1 MKKIALGI
9 LGMLLVLAS
18 ACGEMDDSYCSD
30 DLDVNVEGYVY
41 DGVTE
46 VALKDVKV
54 TGAFGSKKTDAD
66 GFYAIKGLE
75 MGQFRFEVE
84 AEGYMT
90 KVLTPS
96 FMEKE
101 EDFKGDELSFLLK
114 TFMYKKET
122 AIATQLLK
130 SSGPTYQPL
139 SGLPYV
145 IELSTSYKNRFIY
158 GRTDVN
164 GMIIDTVPNDY
175 FKITVDTVIGDFD
188 YSLMTSTVS
197 SENLQKAYLVTLT
210 DLTIDPFYVTST
222 NMIDEEGDM
231 VYDFDPQNSV
241 TVTFSSAIDKEESV
255 IELSKLVSGNY
266 YLVKAELV
274 YSDGNKTVSVKPYD
288 AVFEAGVS
296 YKLTVDAVAV
306 SDENSMHSYDFG
318 FATSTD
324 VISSLS
330 TPEIFRLKSPTTIEE
345 TTTNISF
352 QIRVDE
358 KSTKIEIYGRYDN
371 DLEFVEMYNGV
382 IPSWTTDVDYGIV
395 MFDYF
400 SFYNLP
406 GIVEPSAG
414 FFSDNNNFEIMIR
427 TKVKNNGEWVIS
439 EFSEVFTIYKDLKAK
454 L

>member
-18 ACGEMDDSYCSD
+18 ACGKMDDSDNSD

-54 TGAFGSKKTDAD
+54 TGSFGSKKTDAD
-66 GFYAIKGLE
+66 GYYAIKGLE

-96 FMEKE
+96 FMERE
-101 EDFKGDELSFLLK
+101 EDFKGDELSFLLT

-122 AIATQLLK
+122 AISTQLLK
-130 SSGPTYQPL
+130 STGPTYQTL

-145 IELSTSYKNRFIY
+145 IELLSPYKNRFIY
-158 GRTDVN
+158 GRTDAN
-164 GMIIDTVPNDY
+164 GMITDTVPNDY

-197 SENLQKAYLVTLT
+197 PENLQKAYMVTLT
-210 DLTIDPFYVTST
+210 DLTVDPFYVTST
-222 NMIDEEGDM
+222 NMIDEEGAV
-231 VYDFDPQNSV
+231 VYNFDPQNLV
-241 TVTFSSAIDKEESV
+241 TVTFNSAIDKEESV
-255 IELSKLVSGNY
+255 IELSKWVSGNY

-274 YSDGNKTVSVKPYD
+274 YREGDKTVSVKPYD
-288 AVFEAGVS
+288 GVFEAGAN
-296 YKLTVDAVAV
+296 YKLDVAAVAA
-306 SDENSMHSYDFG
+306 SDENSTYSSSFS
-318 FATSTD
+318 FSTSTE

-330 TPEIFRLKSPTTIEE
+330 TPEIFRLKSPATIEE

-358 KSTKIEIYGRYDN
+358 KSTDIEIYGRYDN
-371 DLEFVEMYNGV
+371 DLEFVEMYNSV

-414 FFSDNNNFEIMIR
+414 FFSDNNDFEIMIR
-427 TKVKNNGEWVIS
+427 SKVQNNGEWVIS
-439 EFSEVFTIYKDLKAK
+439 EFSEVFTIRNNTTAY
-454 L
+454 